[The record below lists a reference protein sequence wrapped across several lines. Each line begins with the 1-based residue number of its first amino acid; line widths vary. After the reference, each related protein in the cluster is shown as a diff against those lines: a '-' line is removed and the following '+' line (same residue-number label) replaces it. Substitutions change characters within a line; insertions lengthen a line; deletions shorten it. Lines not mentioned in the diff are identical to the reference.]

1 MTLPFWA
8 VILALLRLI
17 SNCTVLPLGRVKDMV
32 KLLIVYVPL
41 SELLFS
47 VAEKLIEK
55 LPRDMEALP
64 RVIEP
69 TPLWLGKLATT

>member
-1 MTLPFWA
+1 MF
-8 VILALLRLI
+8 ALLRLI
-17 SNCTVLPLGRVKDMV
+17 SNWTLFPLGRVKDMD

-41 SELLFS
+41 SEELLS

-55 LPRDMEALP
+55 LPRDMDALP

-69 TPLWLGKLATT
+69 EPLWLGKLATV

>member
-1 MTLPFWA
+1 M
-8 VILALLRLI
+8 LALLRLI
-17 SNCTVLPLGRVKDMV
+17 SNWTVLPLGRVKDMA

-41 SELLFS
+41 SEELFS

-64 RVIEP
+64 RVIVP

>member
-1 MTLPFWA
+1 M
-8 VILALLRLI
+8 
-17 SNCTVLPLGRVKDMV
+17 D

-41 SELLFS
+41 SEELLS

-55 LPRDMEALP
+55 LPSEIEALP

-69 TPLWLGKLATT
+69 EPLWLGKLATT

>member
-1 MTLPFWA
+1 M
-8 VILALLRLI
+8 LALLKLI
-17 SNCTVLPLGRVKDMV
+17 SNCTVFPLGRVKDMD

-41 SELLFS
+41 SEELLS

-64 RVIEP
+64 RVIVP
-69 TPLWLGKLATT
+69 TPLWLGM

>member
-1 MTLPFWA
+1 MT
-8 VILALLRLI
+8 R
-17 SNCTVLPLGRVKDMV
+17 
-32 KLLIVYVPL
+32 LLIVYVPL
-41 SELLFS
+41 SEELLS

-69 TPLWLGKLATT
+69 EPLWLGRLATT